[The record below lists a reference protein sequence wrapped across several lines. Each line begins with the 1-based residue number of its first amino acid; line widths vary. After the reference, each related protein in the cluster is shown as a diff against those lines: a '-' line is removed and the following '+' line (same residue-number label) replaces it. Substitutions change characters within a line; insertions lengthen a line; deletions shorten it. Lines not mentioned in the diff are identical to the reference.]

1 MLPAIAIR
9 NTYVFVGVLVAL
21 ACIRVCFAGVLWS
34 DEDYHMAAAIHILH
48 GKIPYRDFWYD
59 KPPLSALYYLMIGA
73 VPGLVLRLWDG
84 AYVLLCC
91 FLAHK
96 LARNWWGEAEGRV
109 AALLVAFFTTFYL
122 PAAVI
127 PFAPDA
133 LLIAPHL
140 GAIHLARQGKG
151 WAAGL
156 ICALGFWIN
165 VKALFVLA
173 ACAIWAISSA
183 IAFSAAIGLG
193 TLVLAALGALPGYW
207 EQVWIWGFSYA
218 KGAPLDHPIM
228 LSLARLGNWFG
239 FHAALVISWFIGA
252 QQELVRLALWLA
264 FSFAAVCFGNHFA
277 PRYFLQ
283 LLPPLAV
290 VGARGICVA
299 FAERKRFASVALV
312 LLLVVPFVRF
322 APRYLLML
330 RGAPWSDIALN
341 LDSQR
346 AAAQINR
353 LARPGDTLFV
363 WGYRPDV
370 FVYTRLNLASKFWDS
385 QPLTGVAADRHL
397 NARAPVA
404 TDQTIAHL
412 KAVEESRPT
421 FFVDGLGLLN
431 DKLTPQRFPEM
442 RALLHGYR
450 EVART
455 RLSIIYQKGD

>member
-21 ACIRVCFAGVLWS
+21 ACFRVCFAGVLWS

-73 VPGLVLRLWDG
+73 VPGLVLRLWDA

-173 ACAIWAISSA
+173 ACAIWAISSV

-193 TLVLAALGALPGYW
+193 ALVLAALGALPGYW

-218 KGAPLDHPIM
+218 K
-228 LSLARLGNWFG
+228 
-239 FHAALVISWFIGA
+239 AL
-252 QQELVRLALWLA
+252 R
-264 FSFAAVCFGNHFA
+264 
-277 PRYFLQ
+277 
-283 LLPPLAV
+283 
-290 VGARGICVA
+290 
-299 FAERKRFASVALV
+299 
-312 LLLVVPFVRF
+312 
-322 APRYLLML
+322 
-330 RGAPWSDIALN
+330 
-341 LDSQR
+341 
-346 AAAQINR
+346 
-353 LARPGDTLFV
+353 
-363 WGYRPDV
+363 
-370 FVYTRLNLASKFWDS
+370 
-385 QPLTGVAADRHL
+385 
-397 NARAPVA
+397 
-404 TDQTIAHL
+404 
-412 KAVEESRPT
+412 
-421 FFVDGLGLLN
+421 
-431 DKLTPQRFPEM
+431 
-442 RALLHGYR
+442 
-450 EVART
+450 
-455 RLSIIYQKGD
+455 